1 MQFMRMMKRKL
12 CLVSKYIINLLKK
25 YRNECLFIFTYN
37 MDNPGFSY
45 QILPEIEK
53 YVVLVML
60 VIRELDDDQA
70 VVAMVDSNLHRENLK
85 PSEKAFA
92 YKMKLMHELSA
103 IGNNINQ
110 IARMANT
117 NVFISKSD
125 VQEVKEQLQQIQRL
139 LMQYIRSK

>member
-92 YKMKLMHELSA
+92 YKMKLDAMKHQGKRTAE
-103 IGNNINQ
+103 
-110 IARMANT
+110 
-117 NVFISKSD
+117 K
-125 VQEVKEQLQQIQRL
+125 KH
-139 LMQYIRSK
+139 

>member
-1 MQFMRMMKRKL
+1 MELITEIEPDMYSARNYLEDIIDGNFGGAIVIDLTEKFG
-12 CLVSKYIINLLKK
+12 CAPVDYTLVSKYIINLLKK

-92 YKMKLMHELSA
+92 YKMKPDAMKHQGKRTAE
-103 IGNNINQ
+103 
-110 IARMANT
+110 
-117 NVFISKSD
+117 K
-125 VQEVKEQLQQIQRL
+125 KH
-139 LMQYIRSK
+139 